1 MRISISAGIGREPFQ
16 GAGIQTAWGL
26 AETLEAV
33 GSSGHVYLLEERD
46 QGAEVEK
53 KYNLHTVTEAVDHS
67 SLDEG
72 CHGVKGL
79 ADSGDPHWATNS
91 GPPVS
96 QVSWPMARS

>member
-67 SLDEG
+67 SLDETVEIPTGPLTVG
-72 CHGVKGL
+72 CLSVRSL
-79 ADSGDPHWATNS
+79 
-91 GPPVS
+91 GP
-96 QVSWPMARS
+96 WPGAEQWSRILQ